1 MSLNNTIE
9 IVNKNLK
16 RQLKALAEFNE
27 GFMKVSSRDWKEMLQ
42 YDRRQQNEVK
52 FYLNKKEE
60 LIRKKEKN
68 MGDPTKWELPEVDFI
83 AINKK
88 GIAKMSK
95 G

>member
-1 MSLNNTIE
+1 M
-9 IVNKNLK
+9 
-16 RQLKALAEFNE
+16 AEFNE

>member
-68 MGDPTKWELPEVDFI
+68 MGDPTKW
-83 AINKK
+83 
-88 GIAKMSK
+88 
-95 G
+95 